1 MRDILDAH
9 THTIVSGHAY
19 NTMTEMMQAAAE
31 KKLELLAITDHA
43 PAMPGS
49 THPYYFSNSDMIDRE
64 YYREKFG
71 GTTRYLIGVELNIL
85 PGGDIDLGPKDLEKM
100 DVAIASIHPPCYPC
114 RDADENTRVYLR
126 VMENPC
132 IHIIG
137 HPDDGRFPVHMEALV
152 EGAKKAG
159 KVLELNNHSL
169 DPRTTRRGA
178 RDIDRRM
185 LQLCKEYGQPVI
197 VSSDAHTDTEIGNHA
212 SAYQLLEETDFPEN
226 LVLNTSV
233 SLFLKYT
240 NLPNK
245 DA

>member
-1 MRDILDAH
+1 MKDVLDAH

-31 KKLELLAITDHA
+31 KNLELLAITDHA

-64 YYREKFG
+64 YYHEKFG
-71 GTTRYLIGVELNIL
+71 KITRYLIGVELNIL
-85 PGGDIDLGPKDLEKM
+85 PGGDIDLGPKELAKM

-114 RDADENTRVYLR
+114 GDIVENTRAYLR
-126 VMENPC
+126 VMEHPYIN
-132 IHIIG
+132 IIG

-152 EGAKKAG
+152 EGARKHG

-169 DPRTTRRGA
+169 DSRTTRRGA
-178 RDIDRRM
+178 RDIDRGM
-185 LQLCKEYGQPVI
+185 LLLCKKYGQPVI
-197 VSSDAHTDTEIGNHA
+197 VNSDAHTDTEIGNHA
-212 SAYQLLEETDFPEN
+212 AAFQLIEETGFPAD

-240 NLPNK
+240 NLSHKN
-245 DA
+245 A